1 MIGLTS
7 YKVTATSRA
16 GGEEKLLGMFMI
28 YDQALTKAANRVMDD
43 LMSLHKPG
51 QSAKE
56 LFDVWC
62 EQGFDIRIAPD
73 DNVPYNSANL
83 ARGLVPQVALDVSLP
98 LLIEVSCTDC
108 LIMPSGMAS
117 PAKTWMFYVF
127 APAVYEGTVKN
138 EGDGVAGLMRRATEI
153 VYEDMSAHAMSTEGS
168 SYKLLDMKYRIVP
181 VSEDNPA
188 TAKPENQTIYYVQ
201 LDGTFGKA
209 PPMLP

>member
-1 MIGLTS
+1 MIGLST
-7 YKVTATSRA
+7 YKVTATPRA

-43 LMSLHKPG
+43 LTSLHKPG

-56 LFDVWC
+56 LFDLWC
-62 EQGFDIRIAPD
+62 IEGFDICIEPD

-98 LLIEVSCTDC
+98 VLIEVTCTDC

-117 PAKTWMFYVF
+117 PAKSWTFFVF

-138 EGDGVAGLMRRATEI
+138 EGDGVAGLMLRATEI
-153 VYEDMSAHAMSTEGS
+153 VYEDMSAHSMSTEGS

-181 VSEDNPA
+181 VTEADSATSNPQ
-188 TAKPENQTIYYVQ
+188 NQTIYYVQ